1 LWDEFHHVLATVIAE
16 IAEYGPVWA
25 PQAAISWAVVPPN
38 PPFVKLSEGD
48 DVAGKRGAV
57 RHVCEGDDPW
67 PFWSLDRDV
76 NCPIALNLN
85 RVLACPHAIAWT
97 GRSGEPLEAV
107 LVVEDVDI

>member
-1 LWDEFHHVLATVIAE
+1 MWDEFHHVLATVIAE
-16 IAEYGPVWA
+16 IAEYCPVWA
-25 PQAAISWAVVPPN
+25 PQAAVSWAVVPPN
-38 PPFVKLSEGD
+38 PPFVELSKGD
-48 DVAGKRGAV
+48 DIAGKRGTV

-67 PFWSLDRDV
+67 PCWSLDRDV

-107 LVVEDVDI
+107 LVVEDVDV